1 MTNIEVYKQA
11 VRNAH
16 PDRSEE
22 QVSSLAQQQAANN
35 TATYKKEKKT
45 TLWDY
50 WADWWKKTWEKVSS
64 WFSNIIS
71 DEQASK
77 SKVAG
82 IADSILSLWWS
93 VIWWMLEATAWT
105 PRTIWDTIK
114 APFDSSI
121 NRWWWDVKND
131 MKQYQDQYW
140 LNKVQSFLAAID
152 NNNDSEHVS
161 AQWAFQLLNNPFA
174 FKWVWKVADVA
185 WWLVKWSKT
194 ITKWLKVV
202 DKVSNVADDAAKV
215 AKWWTNVA
223 EQWAKNGLMTT
234 IKQKAVNGV
243 QNTTKFLLW
252 PIDDAYQILKT
263 WVKQWAKSMKTTGV
277 WAWVMD
283 GVRWVLWETIQT
295 AGKFISKPLSYR
307 TPRIWTTTN
316 ADLLIWD
323 PVEKWAAAIQIW
335 EFRKDHWYNLDTAY
349 AEADKWDDNLQT
361 WYDSNNIPEDKRL
374 SSDEIKARY
383 DSLWWNVLSNFT
395 EWAKDLF
402 QSFDIFSA
410 QQTMYAQ
417 REAWLWDVDVKRNPR
432 WEFRWLS
439 TWKSVNLSTWEVKDA
454 DWNVI
459 SLDDLSNDEVKEIWV
474 IVNEA
479 MTQQPTSE
487 WPQTPASN
495 AEKTGIMSNNITDQ
509 LNSWAVNWMLTSATE
524 EKIISGDNTKID
536 STLIITRLNEASKE
550 FTNKILNLY
559 TPDEINKNVALQQE
573 IRNTLAA
580 YSQMF
585 NGVADQIN
593 NLSEDEYNDVYRYK
607 KAMSASYNSLDE
619 NSKNLID
626 SNIYQRAIDYNNSLE
641 KWMDQTI
648 MVWATKL
655 KRITDKMLDVFRW
668 QDTEMWYEQW
678 LSWIAWE
685 VVNPWTKWRA
695 SAWWDISASINDN
708 AAYMVDMI
716 VLNKINDSV
725 VEKLSWKLMNT
736 ILPGN
741 TKIKTGIR
749 WWATEMS
756 SEFLENLTDA
766 VSMVDSTD
774 TNYDRWWWLMF
785 GMFQWAMAWFASST
799 DRYTSVK
806 DYISR
811 PENRKYVLQNMWI
824 YLDDIKDDTQ
834 RAAVLAATS
843 QMFDNVVEVMTD
855 VAWESENWAS
865 ALMQWYA
872 IYQTNN
878 MIKDYTNGIINDI
891 FEQMSGVEVWDEANI
906 NKFFASQNDYNNFR
920 LWKNFQFNQE
930 TLNET
935 MNKQEHKDKFDALY
949 KASRAYIETSFKT
962 AWMSLEQWINM
973 MAPKVDSNWNKT
985 ITPLTE
991 TKTTE
996 QNLVND
1002 LTWDPIKDVVTTFT
1016 ATNQIPETFWNKMW
1030 ITSENSDVFDTKKKK
1045 YKKRVKVQTT
1055 LEDWTVQTSEITM
1068 REHVINIINDWN
1080 NSLSV
1085 AERQFISSIL
1095 FKATVAWNNPYFK
1108 DDWSLTRLWE
1118 DFFQQVIPALQQD
1131 NSRKAFRQNLQK
1143 IQTVKEAMRSQSETK
1158 ALTQSWAN
1166 EKTVN
1171 TFVVNWNAISNW
1183 SDITNISD
1191 DTTTHIKKNWQYMTI
1206 WEIKQVW
1213 SITYKQWDK
1222 SFKVSIFTLWDRQHI
1237 DIQEVDTAV
1246 TEQLTPLQKVER
1258 RLERLNND
1266 LMAVWMT
1273 DWTTLE
1279 EEKKQTASLKESIKK
1294 LEEER
1299 ERLINEQPAQDQPQ
1313 DIYEADEWTTS
1324 TKTVV
1329 DNNPTTR
1336 NADLPVSVFAE
1347 DYPDLQWKLTSAEE
1361 MLDMWNSIKMNT
1373 RYLWQTSYTVPINN
1387 ISNDIQNFSATDWQK
1402 NAMTNH
1408 YARKEDWSFVH
1419 PDFIARLPKVTIRQ
1433 RDESWN
1439 VVDKNYSVVWLA
1451 DREISDENAKVE
1463 WKMRADWFKSFML
1476 VDFDWWE
1483 NVQFPRHNTSVIRPS
1498 RYKRWKNNRSAFYQN
1513 NKVATIYDKDW
1524 KPVKDNRTLVFT
1536 RTWNEWKLSTTIQV
1550 DRMNKDDIANAF
1562 DNNRV
1567 FMNTPYSNKENSE
1580 SKRTWRL
1587 WQKKVV
1593 YDARPIFTTSDII
1606 FNPNN
1611 TNIIIWWINIPI
1623 SDRSYDNELVYEW
1636 WTMDAS
1642 TLQKAFMNIWN
1653 AQQLI
1658 WENWEVIE
1666 TDEPVKSKKEVKDLT
1681 LKVIDAATENVDTIV
1696 EAAEDTPA
1704 PATESV
1710 AETLVHML
1718 PAPVQE
1724 EAPILENNI
1733 QAEETSLEWVTEDTI
1748 DSIEELVQQEHT
1760 PNEELCKFFIGDQ
1773 NVINQIARDCEDF
1786 GIVLEALDWETLWY
1800 VISAYTQW
1808 KWLEDVIQQ
1817 FANQMP
1823 WSRVDK
1829 QLVNMLVSKW
1839 IIQDWVKYDWLTLSE
1854 IIWYNYARKKIK
1866 QWYVENIII
1875 DKLWYT
1881 WEDWH
1886 KYIYWINKEDTKA
1899 FINAITDYYIENYF
1913 NYNPATVS
1921 DTFKERVNK
1930 IVYKKLVNDW
1940 IHLHEDWV
1948 FQEDVLSVEE
1958 NPWILNEIEKIK
1970 PEIRAMF
1977 AQAAL
1982 DKKLISQA
1990 KYNYLMES
1998 NPYFVK
2004 IWWASDYQIWP
2015 MAASVL
2021 NSMDSIQEIWE
2032 VVWNWAPEA
2041 KLQLMFDVYSYF
2053 TSSNRWTYKWLIT
2066 FLDKKYADK
2075 TWPIKDLV
2083 NVLRE
2088 DQQSTWK
2095 FHDDNIMQ
2103 SLREIPKKWEFDP
2116 YQTFIKD
2123 IGNVDSI
2130 KEALVKLEK
2139 NDPESFEIIAP
2150 YAPDNLKE
2158 ELYNEFYVENQENKS
2173 SNIAYRIVSWLLQTD
2188 IDTIASLQR
2197 EDNEQLLS
2205 EEAAYI
2211 LNNFSRRALINA
2223 EVTKLLSQRLWI
2235 LWLDLD
2241 KWTVVLTDNGN
2252 NVLWKWMTNFDNVDS
2267 FPLLSVS
2274 DLDSL
2279 KMDVNIIVP
2288 GNTPIPLSK
2297 EEVRDRNLNIIRVNT
2312 AWYKDW
2318 TLVIKK
2324 VWWEWWNLVDRAYN
2338 IFWLSSTSVSYD
2350 DTFKLSKEQ
2359 KAIIAENKWSKSL
2372 YWNIFK
2378 NNVLPNLSE
2387 EAQNITQDVFE
2398 QYVTK
2403 SWINNVK
2410 LTHLYKC
2417 FAAGDL
2423 QEMVDNSIAVINA
2436 ATNWQ
2441 LALKSNNDSM
2451 RNSIN
2456 INDSI
2461 EQFAEFINSIKD
2473 FQNSNYKKSKLLE
2486 MYIDFLSAQLQIWN
2500 AWRDAW
2506 FNDFKARHWYALS
2519 LLNNLSDFKY
2529 WADMWL
2535 DPQDLFINKNHTTA
2549 RVVWEESDMFDRLIA
2564 WENVEV
2570 NWEWRMLSNP
2580 TNEEINRQI
2589 DYRTE
2594 QRRILKEI
2602 RAQEK
2607 VINEKEAAWRATEWQ
2622 NETEEQRNIR
2632 KELFNAWQDE
2642 LWKLDDLQSQLDEL
2656 KYWDSAEWSIVI
2668 NEEWEID
2675 YDFAQNSYI
2684 LQDEWTSSWEAYAD
2698 NAMKALAI
2706 LKANF
2711 IDNNLMSVA
2720 PWEVTNIKGTK
2731 ILSNWLLWIISW
2743 KEMFTTDVSDASVSE
2758 TRERSDYAITR
2769 KDITNNIE
2777 ILSTLKETN
2786 PELFEKMLD
2795 GMFNTVKEIWFT
2807 SDSWINK
2814 KLLRAKN
2821 LVAQNPANLIKV
2833 YNELSRDPWI
2843 NIDNIIW
2850 WAFEKNLTYQ
2860 GVNLKWALNSISTE
2874 YFNSAPYIYRSW
2886 WQTRSM
2892 NENIEQYHKDYD
2904 KYFEGITP
2912 SDEQI
2917 KAFAMLKS
2925 AFEDRK
2931 SPADSD
2937 SKTKVFAIPGVA
2949 WAWKTTLL
2957 TAFFNRAKENW
2968 WVTLYETDNIKNKV
2982 QTSLIYD
2989 FNKQSNT
2996 IWNAWAN
3003 EYIYAKITNKD
3014 ESWWDVYIKF
3024 KKSNCTPHKDFV
3036 DNNQELLP
3044 WMLDK
3049 LKKWWY
3055 WDIWDDDAIMAIAQV
3070 WKYSRK
3076 WDKKWVILSNNVWK
3090 INSFEDSNI
3099 DEYNNKAKI
3108 KVDVVWNTWTLKPQK
3123 NQFDFWEKKNKSVLW
3138 DIEFAVRMWSTIW
3151 SLKDAF
3157 KWKWVSWINMQT
3169 LNSYFEV
3176 ADPTVMHDMWFSTSY
3191 VVKPWKDTSWKFII
3205 VDEAQNAYNPI
3216 MTSLIEQL
3224 WWKNVIVMLWDFHQ
3238 NSKWTVLQE
3247 NTDES
3252 NYMLETHRWTK
3263 DINTMNEINWFTQQS
3278 LIKQNAIW
3286 MYMVD
3291 SEDFVKYDDIDT
3303 NLFNSAP
3310 KKTLYITSRN
3320 KKRQEVNN
3328 QYIEHLWWMNRII
3341 SSWKTLQVMLAWID
3355 SNRRKDKERNSEMP
3369 DGWLNMAW
3377 FKPRENW
3384 KFYYKKQ
3391 NGVNMIFVPNTTN
3404 TDLSDTTI
3412 QECLRSL
3419 KPEERKWAE
3428 VYIPAFAITSDKS
3441 AWKTV
3446 ENVILDEDITN
3457 SEYDFLSEQSVKRY
3471 YDAFT
3476 RWAKK
3481 VYIPNHSSRLIW
3493 ITRQQAEDLMNGK
3506 PLTEAIVPMQEDK
3519 VEKEYYNSPV
3529 FSSKKRW
3536 PTKVVEDMLNF
3547 AQWAGAKQLAD
3558 IVSRNMW
3565 VLNTYNLATST
3576 TADNSM
3582 WYEDYNMSTSY
3593 LDSVKKEIAD
3603 AWDLNRNKILIKL
3616 EKNKNNQSYKRNRAI
3631 FDKIDATIYWKKIQI
3646 PVDMESYEK
3655 NRWKRDADRRYVQIW
3670 DERVVRWPKNLKNK
3684 RLSISDLQTIS
3695 DGIKEWN
3702 LTEWM
3707 LYVPETTTKKDWSIS
3722 IVMKQVQPKWIDKFV
3737 KWWINYTDKWELS
3750 AIDMEREKRNI
3761 DKMFMNPDK
3770 QQLINDLE
3778 TYLFWNA
3785 TQSWI
3790 LNTIEEEYSEVSDMI
3805 MAWTEYEYVESALKK
3820 RQDVISNNINKA
3832 KELDD
3837 IDDVMLSRLKE
3848 DALNLVEDVINLKN
3862 WDTTIWQTEQ
3872 EYYTN
3877 EIWLYDDT
3885 ESEFTCN

>member
-1 MTNIEVYKQA
+1 MWAYEDSLRKSIEQT
-11 VRNAH
+11 H
-16 PDRSEE
+16 PDWSAETKERWIQSRLSSQTSNDTPITRDEDIAKRKREDRQMTSRSDRNDKSVWWALNYLW
-22 QVSSLAQQQAANN
+22 QIW
-35 TATYKKEKKT
+35 KE
-45 TLWDY
+45 Y
-50 WADWWKKTWEKVSS
+50 WEDISK
-64 WFSNIIS
+64 WFDDIIS
-71 DEQASK
+71 DEAASK
-77 SKVAG
+77 NVFAWFWDLALKTIWGVVWWMNEA
-82 IADSILSLWWS
+82 ILQTPRFAKDIVSMPFSDKSEWWWS
-93 VIWWMLEATAWT
+93 WIKSRMDELHNDYWM
-105 PRTIWDTIK
+105 
-114 APFDSSI
+114 
-121 NRWWWDVKND
+121 NR
-131 MKQYQDQYW
+131 
-140 LNKVQSFLAAID
+140 VQSFLTSID
-152 NNNDSEHVS
+152 ENNDSEHVA
-161 AQWAFQLLNNPFA
+161 AQTVFQLLNNPLA
-174 FKWVWKVADVA
+174 LKWVWKIADVA
-185 WWLVKWSKT
+185 WWLVKWSKA
-194 ITKWLKVV
+194 ITKWFKVV

-215 AKWWTNVA
+215 AKWWTKVA
-223 EQWAKNGLMTT
+223 EQWAKKGLMNT
-234 IKQKAVNGV
+234 IKQKVANGV
-243 QNTTKFLLW
+243 QSTTKFLLW
-252 PIDDAYQILKT
+252 PIDDTYQILKT
-263 WVKQWAKSMKTTGV
+263 WIKQWAKTMKTTGV
-277 WAWVMD
+277 WAWVID
-283 GVRWVLWETIQT
+283 WVRWILWETIQT

-323 PVEKWAAAIQIW
+323 PVEKWAAAVQLGN
-335 EFRKDHWYNLDTAY
+335 FRKDYWYNLDSAY
-349 AEADKWDDNLQT
+349 AEANKSDEDLQS
-361 WYDSNNIPEDKRL
+361 WYDKFDIPQDKRL

-410 QQTMYAQ
+410 QQIMYAQ

-454 DWNVI
+454 DGNII

-474 IVNEA
+474 MVNEY

-487 WPQTPASN
+487 WPQTPESN

-509 LNSWAVNWMLTSATE
+509 LNNWAVNWMITSETE
-524 EKIISGDNTKID
+524 ESIISWKNTKMD

-559 TPDEINKNVALQQE
+559 TPDEINNNVALQQE
-573 IRNTLAA
+573 IRNTLNA
-580 YSQMF
+580 YSKMF
-585 NGVADQIN
+585 NWVADQIN
-593 NLSEDEYNDVYRYK
+593 NLSEDEYNDVYRFK

-641 KWMDQTI
+641 SWADKVI
-648 MVWATKL
+648 MWTATKL
-655 KRITDKMLDVFRW
+655 KRLTDNMLDIFRW
-668 QDTEMWYEQW
+668 KDTEMWYDQW
-678 LSWIAWE
+678 LSGIAWE

-716 VLNKINDSV
+716 ILNKINDSV

-741 TKIKTGIR
+741 TKIRSGIR

-824 YLDDIKDDTQ
+824 YLDDIKDDIQ

-843 QMFDNVVEVMTD
+843 QMFDNVVGVMTD
-855 VAWESENWAS
+855 VAWKDENGTS

-878 MIKDYTNGIINDI
+878 MIKDYTSGILWDL
-891 FEQMSGVEVWDEANI
+891 FSQMSNVKEWNEENI

-935 MNKQEHKDKFDALY
+935 MNKQEHKDKFEALY
-949 KASRAYIETSFKT
+949 NASRAYINTSFKT
-962 AWMSLEQWINM
+962 AWMSLEEWINLM
-973 MAPKVDSNWNKT
+973 IPKVDSNGKKVS
-985 ITPLTE
+985 TPISN
-991 TKTTE
+991 TKTAE
-996 QNLVND
+996 QDVAEGVTWNPVN
-1002 LTWDPIKDVVTTFT
+1002 DVVTVYT
-1016 ATNQIPETFWNKMW
+1016 ATNEIPNTIWDKMW
-1030 ITSENSDVFDTKKKK
+1030 ITSNNSDVFDTKKKK
-1045 YKKRVKVQTT
+1045 YKKRVKIQTVA
-1055 LEDWTVQTSEITM
+1055 EDWTTQESEMTM
-1068 REHVINIINDWN
+1068 REYIISKINNPN
-1080 NSLSV
+1080 SSLSI
-1085 AERQFISSIL
+1085 AERQFVSTIL
-1095 FKATVAWNNPYFK
+1095 FKSTIAWTNPYFK
-1108 DDWSLTRLWE
+1108 DDWSLTRLWV
-1118 DFFQQVIPALQQD
+1118 DFFEQVMPYLKQD
-1131 NSRKAFRQNLQK
+1131 NSRKSFLRNLTK
-1143 IQTVKEAMRSQSETK
+1143 IQTVKETMSHKSEQK
-1158 ALTQSWAN
+1158 ALTQTWAN

-1171 TFVVNWNAISNW
+1171 TFVVNWNALTNW
-1183 SDITNISD
+1183 SDITNIPD
-1191 DTTTHIKKNWQYMTI
+1191 ETPTHIKKNWQYMTV
-1206 WEIKQVW
+1206 WEIKQAW
-1213 SITYKQWDK
+1213 SVTYKQWGK

-1237 DIQEVDTAV
+1237 DIQEVDTAA

-1279 EEKKQTASLKESIKK
+1279 EEKEQIASLKESIKN

-1299 ERLINEQPAQDQPQ
+1299 EKLINEQPAQDQPQ

-1324 TKTVV
+1324 TKTIV
-1329 DNNPTTR
+1329 DNNPETR
-1336 NADLPVSVFAE
+1336 DVDLPVSIFPE
-1347 DYPDLQWKLTSAEE
+1347 DYPDLEWRLNKPEDYLNQWTKV
-1361 MLDMWNSIKMNT
+1361 KKNT
-1373 RYLWQTSYTVPINN
+1373 RYLWKTNATVPIWVDSE
-1387 ISNDIQNFSATDWQK
+1387 IWNFNATDGQK

-1408 YARKEDWSFVH
+1408 YRRKPDWSFQH
-1419 PDFIARLPKVTIRQ
+1419 PDFIARLPKVTLRQ
-1433 RDESWN
+1433 RDENWN
-1439 VVDKNYSVVWLA
+1439 LVDKTYSVVWLE
-1451 DREISDENAKVE
+1451 DRKVE
-1463 WKMRADWFKSFML
+1463 DELAKEQWLNRADWFKSFML
-1476 VDFDWWE
+1476 VDFEWGE
-1483 NVQFPRHNTSVIRPS
+1483 NVEIEKKTSVIRPAP
-1498 RYKRWKNNRSAFYQN
+1498 YKKSKKYDKYSFFQN
-1513 NKVATIYDKDW
+1513 NKVATVYDKDW
-1524 KPVKDNRTLVFT
+1524 NAVKENRTLIFT
-1536 RTWNEWKLSTTIQV
+1536 KTLNRWSLSTAMQL
-1550 DRMNKDDIANAF
+1550 DRMNKTDMSNAF
-1562 DNNRV
+1562 DNDRV
-1567 FMNTPYSNKENSE
+1567 FMLTPYNNSDE
-1580 SKRTWRL
+1580 ADNPCKRTWRL
-1587 WQKKVV
+1587 WQQKVV
-1593 YDARPIFTTSDII
+1593 YDARNIYTTSDIV
-1606 FNPNN
+1606 FNPN
-1611 TNIIIWWINIPI
+1611 TESIVIWWVTPI
-1623 SDRSYDNELVYEW
+1623 DVSDRSYDNELVYEW
-1636 WTMDAS
+1636 GNMDTA
-1642 TLQKAFMNIWN
+1642 TLQKVFMNIWN
-1653 AQQLI
+1653 AQQPKSLDG
-1658 WENWEVIE
+1658 ETTE
-1666 TDEPVKSKKEVKDLT
+1666 TDEPLMSKKEVKKNALE
-1681 LKVIDAATENVDTIV
+1681 VMDAVAENVQIV
-1696 EAAEDTPA
+1696 TEAAEDTPA

-1710 AETLVHML
+1710 AETLIHML

-1733 QAEETSLEWVTEDTI
+1733 QVEETSLEWVTEDTI
-1748 DSIEELVQQEHT
+1748 DSLEELVAQENT
-1760 PNEELCKFFIGDQ
+1760 PNEEVCKYFIWDQ
-1773 NVINQIARDCEDF
+1773 NVINQIVEDCKAF
-1786 GIVLEALDWETLWY
+1786 WIVLEALDWETLWY

-1808 KWLEDVIQQ
+1808 KWLEEVIQQ

-1829 QLVNMLVSKW
+1829 QLVNMLKYKW
-1839 IIQDWVKYDWLTLSE
+1839 IIEEWVDYDWLTLSE

-1866 QWYVENIII
+1866 QWYVENIVV

-1881 WEDWH
+1881 WSDWH
-1886 KYIYWINKEDTKA
+1886 KYLYWINQEDTKF
-1899 FINAITDYYIENYF
+1899 FINAITDYYISHYF
-1913 NYNPATVS
+1913 NYNPNTVS
-1921 DTFKERVNK
+1921 ATFRRKVNE

-1940 IHLHEDWV
+1940 IHIHEDWT
-1948 FQEDVLSVEE
+1948 FQEDVLYTEE
-1958 NPWILNEIEKIK
+1958 NPGILNEIEKIS
-1970 PEIRAMF
+1970 PDIRAMF
-1977 AQAAL
+1977 ATEAL
-1982 DKKLISQA
+1982 SKWLISQA

-2015 MAASVL
+2015 MAGAVL
-2021 NSMDSIQEIWE
+2021 NSIDSIQEIWE
-2032 VVWNWAPEA
+2032 VTWDWAPEA
-2041 KLQLMFDVYSYF
+2041 KLQLMFDIYSYF
-2053 TSSNRWTYKWLIT
+2053 TASNRWTYEWLIK

-2075 TWPIKDLV
+2075 EWPIKELV
-2083 NVLRE
+2083 EVLRE
-2088 DQQSTWK
+2088 DQKATGKYHS
-2095 FHDDNIMQ
+2095 DSIMQ
-2103 SLREIPKKWEFDP
+2103 SLRESPQKWKFDP
-2116 YQTFIKD
+2116 YEIFAKD
-2123 IGNVDSI
+2123 IGNIDAV
-2130 KEALVKLEK
+2130 KESLVRLER
-2139 NDPESFEIIAP
+2139 NDPESFENIAP
-2150 YAPDNLKE
+2150 YAPENLKE
-2158 ELYNEFYVENQENKS
+2158 ELYNDFYAENQENKS

-2197 EDNEQLLS
+2197 EENNKPLS
-2205 EEAAYI
+2205 EEASYI

-2241 KWTVVLTDNGN
+2241 KWTVVLTDNGKN
-2252 NVLWKWMTNFDNVDS
+2252 ILWKWMVNTENVDS

-2288 GNTPIPLSK
+2288 SNTPIPLSK
-2297 EEVRDRNLNIIRVNT
+2297 EEQRDRNINVIRVPA
-2312 AWYKDW
+2312 AWYIDW
-2318 TLVIKK
+2318 KLVINKI
-2324 VWWEWWNLVDRAYN
+2324 WWEGWDIINRAYN
-2338 IFWLSSTSVSYD
+2338 IFWLSSVDVSYD
-2350 DTFKLSKEQ
+2350 DTFKLSKDQ
-2359 KAIIAENKWSKSL
+2359 KAIIAENRQSKSL
-2372 YWNIFK
+2372 YWNIYK

-2387 EAQNITQDVFE
+2387 EAQNITQDEFE
-2398 QYVTK
+2398 QYVSK
-2403 SWINNVK
+2403 SWMQNVK

-2451 RNSIN
+2451 RNSVN
-2456 INDSI
+2456 INDSVK
-2461 EQFAEFINSIKD
+2461 QFAEFINGVKD

-2549 RVVWEESDMFDRLIA
+2549 RVVWEESQDEMID
-2564 WENVEV
+2564 
-2570 NWEWRMLSNP
+2570 
-2580 TNEEINRQI
+2580 RQI
-2589 DYRTE
+2589 DYKTE

-2622 NETEEQRNIR
+2622 NKTEEQRNIR
-2632 KELFNAWQDE
+2632 KKLFNTWQDE

-2656 KYWDSAEWSIVI
+2656 KYWDNAEWSIVI

-2684 LQDEWTSSWEAYAD
+2684 LQDEWTSAWEAYAD

-2711 IDNNLMSVA
+2711 IDNNLISVA
-2720 PWEVTNIKGTK
+2720 PGEVTNIKGTK

-2743 KEMFTTDVSDASVSE
+2743 QEMFYTDVSDASVSD
-2758 TRERSDYAITR
+2758 TRERSDYAISKR
-2769 KDITNNIE
+2769 DIRNNIQ

-2786 PELFEKMLD
+2786 VELFNKMLD
-2795 GMFNTVKEIWFT
+2795 YMFNTVQEIWYT
-2807 SDSWINK
+2807 VDTWVNK

-2821 LVAQNPANLIKV
+2821 MVAQNPANLMRV

-2843 NIDNIIW
+2843 NIDNVVW
-2850 WAFEKNLTYQ
+2850 WQFEKNLTYQ
-2860 GVNLKWALNSISTE
+2860 WINLKWALNSISTE
-2874 YFNSAPYIYRSW
+2874 YFRSAPYIYRSE
-2886 WQTRSM
+2886 WQTHSM
-2892 NENIEQYHKDYD
+2892 NENLAQYHKDYD
-2904 KYFEGITP
+2904 KYFGDITP
-2912 SDEQI
+2912 SDEQV
-2917 KAFAMLKS
+2917 KAFAMLKD

-2931 SPADSD
+2931 NPADST
-2937 SKTKVFAIPGVA
+2937 SKIKVFAIPGIA
-2949 WAWKTTLL
+2949 WAWKTTLIR
-2957 TAFFNRAKENW
+2957 AFFNRVKAEWK
-2968 WVTLYETDNIKNKV
+2968 VSLADTDNIKNGV
-2982 QTSLIYD
+2982 QTSLIYN
-2989 FNKQSNT
+2989 FNKDSDK
-2996 IWNAWAN
+2996 IWRAKKW
-3003 EYIYAKITNKD
+3003 EYLYAKVTNID
-3014 ESWWDVYIKF
+3014 WSWWDTYIRF
-3024 KKSNCTPHKDFV
+3024 KKDKATAHQNFV
-3036 DNNQELLP
+3036 DDKWNLKLEELR
-3044 WMLDK
+3044 
-3049 LKKWWY
+3049 KWWY
-3055 WDIWDDDAIMAIAQV
+3055 WEIRDDDAIMAIAEV
-3070 WKYSRK
+3070 WKYARTWDRWWDFSKSVRK
-3076 WDKKWVILSNNVWK
+3076 IDDIEVISADDYNKENIKLNDIKW
-3090 INSFEDSNI
+3090 NI
-3099 DEYNNKAKI
+3099 
-3108 KVDVVWNTWTLKPQK
+3108 WTLTPQP

-3157 KWKWVSWINMQT
+3157 KWEWVDGINMQT

-3191 VVKPWKDTSWKFII
+3191 VVKPWKNTSWKFII
-3205 VDEAQNAYNPI
+3205 VDEAQNAYDPI
-3216 MTSLIEQL
+3216 MTSLTEQL
-3224 WWKNVIVMLWDFHQ
+3224 WGKNVIVMLWDFHQ
-3238 NSKWTVLQE
+3238 NSKWTFLQE
-3247 NTDES
+3247 NTNES

-3291 SEDFVKYDDIDT
+3291 SEDFIKYKELNPD
-3303 NLFNSAP
+3303 LFNSEP
-3310 KKTLYITSRN
+3310 KKTLYITSKN
-3320 KKRQEVNN
+3320 DKRKEVNN
-3328 QYIEHLWWMNRII
+3328 QYIQHLWWMKKII

-3355 SNRRKDKERNSEMP
+3355 SNKRKDRERNSEMP
-3369 DGWLNMAW
+3369 DGWLNMKW
-3377 FKPRENW
+3377 FKEMADW
-3384 KFYYKKQ
+3384 KFYYK
-3391 NGVNMIFVPNTTN
+3391 NENWVNMIFVPQTKN

-3412 QECLRSL
+3412 QNCLESL
-3419 KPEERKWAE
+3419 TPDQRKWVE
-3428 VYIPAFAITSDKS
+3428 VYVPAFAITSDKS

-3446 ENVILDEDITN
+3446 ENIILDEDITN

-3481 VYIPNHSSRLIW
+3481 VYLPEHSSRLIW
-3493 ITRQQAEDLMNGK
+3493 ITRQQAEDLMNWK

-3519 VEKEYYNSPV
+3519 VEQEYYNSPV
-3529 FSSKKRW
+3529 FSSRKRW
-3536 PTKVVEDMLNF
+3536 PTKIVQDILDF
-3547 AQWAGAKQLAD
+3547 ANWAWADQLAG
-3558 IVSRNMW
+3558 IVSRNIW
-3565 VLNTYNLATST
+3565 ILNTYNLATAT
-3576 TADNSM
+3576 VVDNSM
-3582 WYEDYNMSTSY
+3582 WYQDYNIWTNYM
-3593 LDSVKKEIAD
+3593 DSVKKEIAD
-3603 AWDLNRNKILIKL
+3603 AWDLWRNKIKSKL
-3616 EKNKNNQSYKRNRAI
+3616 EKNKNSKSYKKNKAI

-3646 PVDMESYEK
+3646 PVDK
-3655 NRWKRDADRRYVQIW
+3655 DTWRQIW
-3670 DERVVRWPKNLKNK
+3670 DRRVIRAPKNLKNK
-3684 RLSISDLQTIS
+3684 RLTISDLQTIS
-3695 DGIKEWN
+3695 DWIKEWN
-3702 LTEWM
+3702 LTEWL
-3707 LYVPETTTKKDWSIS
+3707 LYIPETTTQKDWSLAV
-3722 IVMKQVQPKWIDKFV
+3722 VMKQVEPKWIDKFV

-3750 AIDMEREKRNI
+3750 AIDMEREKRVIDNI
-3761 DKMFMNPDK
+3761 FMNPDK

-3805 MAWTEYEYVESALKK
+3805 MAWTEYEYVDSALKK
-3820 RQDVISNNINKA
+3820 RQDVISNNIDKA

-3848 DALNLVEDVINLKN
+3848 DALNLVEDVINLMN

-3877 EIWLYDDT
+3877 EIWLYNDT